1 MHEVGE
7 RRHLLQWAPP
17 PHSLPRAGAR
27 ASANCTLPVHV
38 RWVAC
43 VLLSVLCVSVH
54 GVGVCSW
61 CCVLCCGVFG
71 TRLWCSGLAAAG
83 CSPPPR
89 HSSTCFAA
97 VTKYTCRAVSDV
109 RRRRRPTDGRTCRN
123 HKWEKSVNAF
133 VDPDT
138 CCGVLPAVGRA
149 TASAS
154 TLRQRS
160 RAVGT
165 TWRVAAARAVRVLTT
180 CRTRRGPTCGAR
192 PKRDGLAVLGR
203 KRGRD
208 ASGRV
213 GPRVDL
219 AHLSASEYLASVR
232 GCVLCLLC

>member
-1 MHEVGE
+1 MCSNRVCCVAACTG
-7 RRHLLQWAPP
+7 RAPI
-17 PHSLPRAGAR
+17 L
-27 ASANCTLPVHV
+27 
-38 RWVAC
+38 
-43 VLLSVLCVSVH
+43 
-54 GVGVCSW
+54 GVG
-61 CCVLCCGVFG
+61 GG
-71 TRLWCSGLAAAG
+71 GLQPAAAALIYV
-83 CSPPPR
+83 
-89 HSSTCFAA
+89 FAA
-97 VTKYTCRAVSDV
+97 VTKCTCRAVSDV
-109 RRRRRPTDGRTCRN
+109 RRRRRSTDGRKCRN
-123 HKWEKSVNAF
+123 HKWGRAVDAF
-133 VDPDT
+133 VNPDT

-192 PKRDGLAVLGR
+192 PKRGGLAVLGR

-219 AHLSASEYLASVR
+219 AHLSPLTAPLTSEGISA
-232 GCVLCLLC
+232 

>member
-1 MHEVGE
+1 MCTFE
-7 RRHLLQWAPP
+7 
-17 PHSLPRAGAR
+17 
-27 ASANCTLPVHV
+27 CTLCERP
-38 RWVAC
+38 RRRR
-43 VLLSVLCVSVH
+43 VLKS
-54 GVGVCSW
+54 
-61 CCVLCCGVFG
+61 CVLCRGVYG
-71 TRLWCSGLAAAG
+71 TCSDTRGWRRRAAA
-83 CSPPPR
+83 
-89 HSSTCFAA
+89 
-97 VTKYTCRAVSDV
+97 
-109 RRRRRPTDGRTCRN
+109 RRRGTHLRVLLPLQNARVGLCRTCGGVGSQPAGRKCRN
-123 HKWEKSVNAF
+123 HKWEQSVKAF

-192 PKRDGLAVLGR
+192 PKRGGLAFLGR
-203 KRGRD
+203 KRGRA

-219 AHLSASEYLASVR
+219 AHLSQIIVSP
-232 GCVLCLLC
+232 

>member
-1 MHEVGE
+1 MS
-7 RRHLLQWAPP
+7 RR
-17 PHSLPRAGAR
+17 
-27 ASANCTLPVHV
+27 V
-38 RWVAC
+38 RD
-43 VLLSVLCVSVH
+43 VL
-54 GVGVCSW
+54 
-61 CCVLCCGVFG
+61 
-71 TRLWCSGLAAAG
+71 RYSGLAAAG

-97 VTKYTCRAVSDV
+97 VTKCTCRAVSDV
-109 RRRRRPTDGRTCRN
+109 RRRRKPTDGRKCRH

-192 PKRDGLAVLGR
+192 PKRGGLAVLGR

-219 AHLSASEYLASVR
+219 AHLSDPSPSCAESAATIATCEPV
-232 GCVLCLLC
+232 VLSTSRPRRHTDTAWSAH